1 MLSGKRCLVVDDEL
15 LIALDIQQ
23 ELEAAGAGEVVCVGT
38 LTEAFEALHG
48 SDFDLVVLD
57 LKLGPNQTSLSIAHE
72 LTERRIPFVFLT
84 GARSDGAEITAFS
97 VPVVEKP
104 FLPPA
109 LMAAVRKALSQSD

>member
-23 ELEAAGAGEVVCVGT
+23 ELEAAGAADVVCVGT
-38 LTEAFEALHG
+38 LTEALEAVRG
-48 SDFDLVVLD
+48 VRFDLVLLD
-57 LKLGPNQTSLSIAHE
+57 LKLGPNQTSLPVAYE

-84 GARSDGAEITAFS
+84 GARSDGAEITAFA

-109 LMAAVRKALSQSD
+109 LLAAVRKALGG